1 MKKYILA
8 SIVIVSLGV
17 GVGFSDAYWGN
28 QWKRDASFTNKVN
41 KLNKNPINNLPVPVL
56 FSVLLNDIRPNF
68 GDLRGGGKR
77 RHEGLDMMAKTGTPV
92 VSPTRAVVRNVGVGA
107 SAGNYVYTVNPGE
120 EVFAYFHLNKIAEG
134 LKTGDV
140 LEAGD
145 LIGTVGHSGNAISSA
160 PHLHFEI
167 QVNGKPTN
175 PYNRIN
181 KEFTGKEKKTF
192 LEKILDDLSSKEEDR
207 LNRFVNA
214 NFKNEIKKIKE
225 ENIVLSD
232 EPENGEIEIFEI
244 DFTSKDISCSINYT
258 RLITLGKQG
267 KDVEQVQRCM
277 NSLGFSTGIIDGI
290 YGPNTYEGIT
300 EYQRATGL
308 KYIDGIVGPETS
320 TALNKLGSRIK
331 KIKEENIVLSDEPEN
346 GEIEI
351 FEIDF
356 DSELLDPL
364 TKEET
369 TQEENINILDKHKE
383 EEKYIKVKTQT
394 LINES

>member
-244 DFTSKDISCSINYT
+244 DF
-258 RLITLGKQG
+258 
-267 KDVEQVQRCM
+267 
-277 NSLGFSTGIIDGI
+277 
-290 YGPNTYEGIT
+290 
-300 EYQRATGL
+300 
-308 KYIDGIVGPETS
+308 
-320 TALNKLGSRIK
+320 
-331 KIKEENIVLSDEPEN
+331 
-346 GEIEI
+346 
-351 FEIDF
+351 
-356 DSELLDPL
+356 ELLDPL